1 MNFNPF
7 FFFMV
12 FGAFA
17 KLVWELC
24 VLSFQLL
31 SMIIE
36 AIINF
41 SQAIKSKRN
50 KNINEGKE
58 NENR

>member
-41 SQAIKSKRN
+41 SQAIKSK
-50 KNINEGKE
+50 KNINGGK
-58 NENR
+58 RK

>member
-41 SQAIKSKRN
+41 SQAIKSR
-50 KNINEGKE
+50 KNINGGKG